1 MKIITW
7 NINRFD
13 GYGTGMKKRKIKIP
27 NIEKKWQKQSLD
39 IWLN

>member
-7 NINRFD
+7 NINRYD
-13 GYGTGMKKRKIKIP
+13 GVWDWYEKRKIKTP